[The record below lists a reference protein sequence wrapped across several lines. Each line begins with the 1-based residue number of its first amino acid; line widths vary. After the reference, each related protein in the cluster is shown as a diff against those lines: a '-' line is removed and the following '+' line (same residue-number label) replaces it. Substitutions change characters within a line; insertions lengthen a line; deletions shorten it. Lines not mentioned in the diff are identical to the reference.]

1 MYQINSK
8 CTNRNICSYFSR
20 YKFHSG
26 NQKKNRKVCQNQRC
40 CITPYIVI
48 YSVLAT
54 NIEISLHYLKH
65 AAGILYFHSKQPESS
80 SCAGIPAGTSILSG
94 WWNMSTQWKT
104 GSGSFSGLS
113 VESAQFILDIGKFC
127 NWISFFLADG
137 QHLSFWHT
145 CFWLFEFKIS
155 DIWQQL
161 SYRTK
166 LRTTDLMAL
175 PLFFHLFLWWIF
187 FFIFFTSSW
196 IFWKD
201 SSLIVCSIRHA
212 SWFAVS
218 GDTLSVLRIY

>member
-1 MYQINSK
+1 MRPGFCTFIQNSQK
-8 CTNRNICSYFSR
+8 VLHAQGFWKAHRYYPADDEICPRSERQVPAVSTA
-20 YKFHSG
+20 SPW
-26 NQKKNRKVCQNQRC
+26 NQRNSFW
-40 CITPYIVI
+40 I
-48 YSVLAT
+48 SVSSAT
-54 NIEISLHYLKH
+54 EYPSFWQMDSICL
-65 AAGILYFHSKQPESS
+65 F
-80 SCAGIPAGTSILSG
+80 GIPVFG
-94 WWNMSTQWKT
+94 
-104 GSGSFSGLS
+104 
-113 VESAQFILDIGKFC
+113 
-127 NWISFFLADG
+127 
-137 QHLSFWHT
+137 
-145 CFWLFEFKIS
+145 LFEFKIS

-161 SYRTK
+161 GYRTK

>member
-8 CTNRNICSYFSR
+8 CTNRNICSYFPR

-26 NQKKNRKVCQNQRC
+26 NQKKNRKVCQNQWC

-54 NIEISLHYLKH
+54 NIEFSLHYLKH

-127 NWISFFLADG
+127 LQLNILLFGRWTASVFLA
-137 QHLSFWHT
+137 
-145 CFWLFEFKIS
+145 
-155 DIWQQL
+155 
-161 SYRTK
+161 Y
-166 LRTTDLMAL
+166 
-175 PLFFHLFLWWIF
+175 LFLGFLSLKYRIF
-187 FFIFFTSSW
+187 GNSW
-196 IFWKD
+196 VIEQNFEQP
-201 SSLIVCSIRHA
+201 A
-212 SWFAVS
+212 
-218 GDTLSVLRIY
+218 

>member
-80 SCAGIPAGTSILSG
+80 SCAGILEGTSILSG
-94 WWNMSTQWKT
+94 WWWNMSTQWKT
-104 GSGSFSGLS
+104 GSGSFNGLS

-161 SYRTK
+161 GYRTK
-166 LRTTDLMAL
+166 LRTTGLMAL
-175 PLFFHLFLWWIF
+175 PMDVGI
-187 FFIFFTSSW
+187 
-196 IFWKD
+196 
-201 SSLIVCSIRHA
+201 
-212 SWFAVS
+212 
-218 GDTLSVLRIY
+218 LSAYKIEVH

>member
-1 MYQINSK
+1 
-8 CTNRNICSYFSR
+8 
-20 YKFHSG
+20 
-26 NQKKNRKVCQNQRC
+26 
-40 CITPYIVI
+40 
-48 YSVLAT
+48 
-54 NIEISLHYLKH
+54 
-65 AAGILYFHSKQPESS
+65 
-80 SCAGIPAGTSILSG
+80 
-94 WWNMSTQWKT
+94 MSTQWKT
-104 GSGSFSGLS
+104 GSGSFNGLS

-212 SWFAVS
+212 SLMNGLKPTNSHRESNVTPQKGYIEDYGISSPFTSCVFLFLLVILTHCYVIVNSFYYPPLQA
-218 GDTLSVLRIY
+218 